1 MYNSFDEMFI
11 KENVSY
17 IKEKDLLE
25 RFEDFGD
32 FVIFYFIKYK
42 LI

>member
-1 MYNSFDEMFI
+1 MYNCFDEMFI

-32 FVIFYFIKYK
+32 FCYFLFYKI
-42 LI
+42 